1 VFGIFTYIQS
11 RPLDCSS
18 STNPGRQ
25 HAFRTHS
32 PRPLSTSQNLRYPR
46 YTTEGLRLHT
56 LPPHGYA
63 PALTFFRTS
72 TGSVTV
78 CVGSATFT
86 GLGIYSYASGMSQ
99 LREREMEILKSGSRV
114 TMQARRFGI
123 FGLSSVLVG
132 LGVYRL
138 VN

>member
-1 VFGIFTYIQS
+1 MNIVAGDTDLI
-11 RPLDCSS
+11 
-18 STNPGRQ
+18 STSIILARSNRQ
-25 HAFRTHS
+25 NAFRAKRAYAFSACKNQGHPCRATK
-32 PRPLSTSQNLRYPR
+32 
-46 YTTEGLRLHT
+46 GLRLHT

-63 PALTFFRTS
+63 HALIISYEWTRL
-72 TGSVTV
+72 VTLY
-78 CVGSATFT
+78 VGSATFT

-99 LREREMEILKSGSRV
+99 LREREMEIMKSGSRV
-114 TMQARRFGI
+114 TMQARRLGI